1 MDMDFYQHSQGK
13 NFNRLFNF
21 NSDNNDVFAE
31 GQKEEILYDRRLL
44 ADSERDDL
52 LFFVEEAKKN
62 ELKASG
68 LTDSGAENILKGA

>member
-1 MDMDFYQHSQGK
+1 MDFYQHSQGK

-68 LTDSGAENILKGA
+68 LTDSGAENILRGA